1 VGQDSVQ
8 INMPLTEIV
17 ETLKV
22 LGSLLKKTS
31 HKSPMTLR
39 LADEGRCSSAGAL
52 HGKSGKSEY
61 RITQVLGD
69 HYATNLPVSS
79 SLQLAPPAFHLAFC
93 DFN

>member
-1 VGQDSVQ
+1 MRV
-8 INMPLTEIV
+8 PFTEIV

-39 LADEGRCSSAGAL
+39 LADEGRCSPAGAL
-52 HGKSGKSEY
+52 NGKSGKSEC
-61 RITQVLGD
+61 RITQVFGD
-69 HYATNLPVSS
+69 HYATNLLVSG
-79 SLQLAPPAFHLAFC
+79 SLELAPPAFHQALC